1 MKKILSL
8 LVASVLVLAACDNK
22 SEEKLENGKPVVKIG
37 VSLPLSGSLAPI
49 GNAIK
54 QALIMAQKEVPAHS
68 KYNYEIIFD
77 DDTYELS
84 KIAKNTNRQ
93 ISIEKVDAILSL
105 FDGAAAVISPIAE
118 RAKIPNIGCTWG
130 ADFFKNYSFSFNHWS
145 RPETQA
151 EAFIELLRQKQS
163 KSFAVVTI
171 NNASSQE
178 LLKHIEKEAK
188 ENGIKITSV
197 NAVNRETKDFRII
210 IEKIKQQHPD
220 VIMLQMLDPELGI
233 FTKQAY
239 ESGLGLPFAA
249 IDQFQTAQN
258 KKLLEG
264 AEFVLSIDG
273 SKEFKDRL
281 AKESDLPAYPCVA
294 NLYDAFKI
302 LVNIYET
309 SAERPSGEQIKNKLY
324 ETKDYPS
331 SLGVKLSVDKD
342 GIIDSPLIK
351 AAIQNGEVVLK

>member
-1 MKKILSL
+1 M
-8 LVASVLVLAACDNK
+8 
-22 SEEKLENGKPVVKIG
+22 
-37 VSLPLSGSLAPI
+37 
-49 GNAIK
+49 
-54 QALIMAQKEVPAHS
+54 
-68 KYNYEIIFD
+68 
-77 DDTYELS
+77 
-84 KIAKNTNRQ
+84 
-93 ISIEKVDAILSL
+93 
-105 FDGAAAVISPIAE
+105 
-118 RAKIPNIGCTWG
+118 
-130 ADFFKNYSFSFNHWS
+130 
-145 RPETQA
+145 
-151 EAFIELLRQKQS
+151 
-163 KSFAVVTI
+163 VTI
-171 NNASSQE
+171 NHASSQE

-197 NAVNRETKDFRII
+197 NAVNSETKDFRII

-239 ESGLGLPFAA
+239 EYGLGLPFAA

-273 SKEFKDRL
+273 SKDFKDRL
-281 AKESDLPAYPCVA
+281 ATESDLPAYPCVA

-309 SAERPSGEQIKNKLY
+309 STEKPSGEQIKNKLY
-324 ETKDYPS
+324 ATKDYPS